1 VTVIHTASFIVLVQV
16 LPFCVLLLCG
26 SSVLIWKSCFD
37 VKEFFF
43 AVFWVSQV

>member
-1 VTVIHTASFIVLVQV
+1 MTVIHTASFIVLVQV
-16 LPFCVLLLCG
+16 LPFCVLLCG